1 MQKPASKEN
10 GGNGCCSS
18 NSVNLQGRTVHYTVR
33 RSRRAK
39 HLCLKVHCDSAEL
52 EVVVPGS
59 YDLGLLDKAL
69 EWLEKEDSEI
79 EKMTG
84 YGICLA
90 SLTYFL
96 ARMVQTIF

>member
-1 MQKPASKEN
+1 MEKVWREKEKYLLT
-10 GGNGCCSS
+10 SS
-18 NSVNLQGRTVHYTVR
+18 VSGRSV
-33 RSRRAK
+33 
-39 HLCLKVHCDSAEL
+39 
-52 EVVVPGS
+52 
-59 YDLGLLDKAL
+59 LDKAL

>member
-1 MQKPASKEN
+1 MEKVWREKEKYLLTSSVS
-10 GGNGCCSS
+10 GC
-18 NSVNLQGRTVHYTVR
+18 SV
-33 RSRRAK
+33 
-39 HLCLKVHCDSAEL
+39 
-52 EVVVPGS
+52 
-59 YDLGLLDKAL
+59 LDKAL